1 MLMFFTILANLLEL
15 NIVSQL
21 IILLL
26 FLLSGMYFFKFEIL
40 HPFVWLSPFIILYN
54 ISIIILNLLDIRDT
68 NISDQLI
75 LSMTLAVGTLFLYFA
90 IASKTYSN
98 LDYKIKTFDSVSPQI
113 FKFLFV
119 VLILIIAVNIILFL
133 KSGITTKSE
142 LSASGEGLNL
152 GYIYKLFLFT
162 TAFLLLK
169 EILEKKSISLFL
181 ISGFLVS
188 LFIALILGERDV
200 LMTFIMLGIF
210 IYYVTYKP
218 PKKNL
223 YLIGI
228 LSLFLLPVLG
238 HLKNVFTKDMTGMF
252 SEYNALLAIFNG
264 EFLSAGRNFE
274 TILNTYG
281 QWDFF
286 YGETIFWDLARSIIP
301 GFIYTFQNSIGWFN
315 NTFHPDIVAIGRG
328 YGFSFIAEGYINFGY
343 FGIVLWYLILSI
355 IMHFLYKKSQK
366 STYWFIG
373 YIYMIPYFIYIQRGD
388 LSNFISPLLKQ
399 LIVFTIF
406 FILINSVLKQFKR
419 KKNIE
424 NINNSI

>member
-1 MLMFFTILANLLEL
+1 MFFTIAANLLEL
-15 NIVSQL
+15 SIMSQL
-21 IILLL
+21 SILLL
-26 FLLSGMYFFKFEIL
+26 FLISGMYFFKFEIL

-54 ISIIILNLLDIRDT
+54 ISIIVLYLIDIRNT
-68 NISDQLI
+68 NISEQLI
-75 LSMTLAVGTLFLYFA
+75 LSMTLALGTLFLYFA
-90 IASKTYSN
+90 VVSKTYSN
-98 LDYKIKTFDSVSPQI
+98 LNYKIKTIDSISPKI
-113 FKFLFV
+113 FKFFFV
-119 VLILIIAVNIILFL
+119 VLILIIAINIILFL

-169 EILEKKSISLFL
+169 EILKKKSISLFVFT
-181 ISGFLVS
+181 GFTVS
-188 LFIALILGERDV
+188 LLIALVLGERDV
-200 LMTFIMLGIF
+200 LMTFVMLGIF

-218 PKKNL
+218 SKKSL
-223 YLIGI
+223 YIIGI

-238 HLKNVFTKDMTGMF
+238 YLKNVFTKDVTGMF
-252 SEYNALLAIFNG
+252 AEYNAFLAIFNG

-274 TILNTYG
+274 TVLNTYG

-286 YGETIFWDLARSIIP
+286 YGETILWDLARSVIP
-301 GFIYTFQNSIGWFN
+301 GFIYTVQNSIGWFN

-343 FGIVLWYLILSI
+343 FGIVIWYLILSMVI
-355 IMHFLYKKSQK
+355 HFLYKNSQR

-399 LIVFTIF
+399 LIVFTIL
-406 FILINSVLKQFKR
+406 FILLNSVLKQFKR
-419 KKNIE
+419 RKNIE
-424 NINNSI
+424 NANNHI

>member
-1 MLMFFTILANLLEL
+1 MFFTIAANLLEL
-15 NIVSQL
+15 SIISQL
-21 IILLL
+21 SLLLL
-26 FLLSGMYFFKFEIL
+26 FLISGMYFFKFEIL

-54 ISIIILNLLDIRDT
+54 VSVIILYLLDIRDT
-68 NISDQLI
+68 NISEQLI
-75 LSMTLAVGTLFLYFA
+75 LSMTLALGTLFLYFA
-90 IASKTYSN
+90 VASKTYSN
-98 LDYKIKTFDSVSPQI
+98 LNYKIKTIDSISPKI
-113 FKFLFV
+113 FKFFFI

-133 KSGITTKSE
+133 KSGIKTKSE
-142 LSASGEGLNL
+142 LSVSGEALDL

-169 EILEKKSISLFL
+169 EILIKKSISLFL
-181 ISGFLVS
+181 FISFTVS
-188 LFIALILGERDV
+188 LLISLVLGERDV
-200 LMTFIMLGIF
+200 LMTFIMFGIF

-218 PKKNL
+218 PKKIL
-223 YLIGI
+223 YFIGI

-274 TILNTYG
+274 TVLNTYG

-286 YGETIFWDLARSIIP
+286 YGITIFWDLARSIIP

-343 FGIVLWYLILSI
+343 LGIVLWYLILSI
-355 IMHFLYKKSQK
+355 IMNFLYRNSKKN
-366 STYWFIG
+366 TYWFIG

-388 LSNFISPLLKQ
+388 FSNFISPLLKQ
-399 LIVFTIF
+399 LVVFTLF
-406 FILINSVLKQFKR
+406 FISINSVVKQFKR

-424 NINNSI
+424 NINNNI

>member
-1 MLMFFTILANLLEL
+1 MP
-15 NIVSQL
+15 L
-21 IILLL
+21 I
-26 FLLSGMYFFKFEIL
+26 KAT
-40 HPFVWLSPFIILYN
+40 FI
-54 ISIIILNLLDIRDT
+54 
-68 NISDQLI
+68 
-75 LSMTLAVGTLFLYFA
+75 
-90 IASKTYSN
+90 
-98 LDYKIKTFDSVSPQI
+98 
-113 FKFLFV
+113 
-119 VLILIIAVNIILFL
+119 

-169 EILEKKSISLFL
+169 EILKKKSISLFVFT
-181 ISGFLVS
+181 GFTVS
-188 LFIALILGERDV
+188 LLIALVLGERDV
-200 LMTFIMLGIF
+200 LMTFVMLGIF

-218 PKKNL
+218 SKKSL
-223 YLIGI
+223 YIIGI

-238 HLKNVFTKDMTGMF
+238 HLKNVFTKDVTGMF
-252 SEYNALLAIFNG
+252 AEYNALLAIFNG

-274 TILNTYG
+274 TVLNTYG

-286 YGETIFWDLARSIIP
+286 YGETILWDLARSVIP
-301 GFIYTFQNSIGWFN
+301 GFIYTVQNSIGWFN

-343 FGIVLWYLILSI
+343 FGIVIWYLILSMVI
-355 IMHFLYKKSQK
+355 HFLYKNSQR

-399 LIVFTIF
+399 LIVFTIL
-406 FILINSVLKQFKR
+406 FILLNSVLKQFKR
-419 KKNIE
+419 RKNIE
-424 NINNSI
+424 NANNHI